1 MIYYLLIIVVLFV
14 LISVFGANK
23 IKTIEKSYK
32 YYAKNHIMTK
42 REERFF
48 RELCQIFEKQC
59 YVIPQVHL
67 SALLEHKVKGQNWKG
82 AFAHIHQK
90 SVDYVLLRKKDLS
103 VLCAVELDDITH
115 TTSNRRK
122 RDIEVERIFKQVGIP
137 LVRIKHPEKM
147 AKQEIVDYF
156 AQVIN
161 RS

>member
-1 MIYYLLIIVVLFV
+1 MVLFV
-14 LISVFGANK
+14 LIIVFGAGK
-23 IKTIEKSYK
+23 TKTIENSYK
-32 YYAKNHIMTK
+32 YHAKNHVMTK

-67 SALLEHKVKGQNWKG
+67 SALLEHKVKGQSWKG

-115 TTSNRRK
+115 MTNDRKNR
-122 RDIEVERIFKQVGIP
+122 DTEVERIFKDAGIP
-137 LVRIKHPEKM
+137 LVRLDRPEKM
-147 AKQEIVDYF
+147 SKQEIVDCF
-156 AQVIN
+156 AKTLN
-161 RS
+161 RI